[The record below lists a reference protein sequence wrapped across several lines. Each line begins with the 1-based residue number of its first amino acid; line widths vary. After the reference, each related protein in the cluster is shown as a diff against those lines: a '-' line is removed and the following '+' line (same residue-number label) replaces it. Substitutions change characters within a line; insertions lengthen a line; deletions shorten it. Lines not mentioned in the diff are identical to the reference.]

1 MDGARRLTRAGAVA
15 SARIGGDLHP
25 HGAIV
30 TRSGSRG
37 SIRGHAER
45 EAAALNILPRSRR
58 VEMSSDVPPA
68 AVLDRLRR
76 LAANWRGSTLAGPA
90 LQAGI
95 HGWSID
101 ERGEGFVVR
110 PRSSLSGAPVA
121 IFEGSVQPSFSGSSI
136 CGHIRLHPFTRL
148 FLIVVIVVAA
158 AVPIGALFESVPGQD
173 WHQHIVRAGK
183 ILAISALIVAAGLVM
198 VSGGMR
204 MVGRHIVALLT
215 AAAQPAGEPGPG
227 TGPA

>member
-1 MDGARRLTRAGAVA
+1 M
-15 SARIGGDLHP
+15 
-25 HGAIV
+25 
-30 TRSGSRG
+30 
-37 SIRGHAER
+37 
-45 EAAALNILPRSRR
+45 NILPRSQR

-68 AVLDRLRR
+68 AVLDRLRW
-76 LAANWRGSTLAGPA
+76 LVANWHASILAPPA

-95 HGWSID
+95 HGWVID

-110 PRSSLSGAPVA
+110 PRSPLSGAPVA
-121 IFEGSVQPSFSGSSI
+121 IFEGSVQRSFSVTYI
-136 CGHIRLHPFTRL
+136 CGHIRLHPLTRL
-148 FLIVVIVVAA
+148 FLIVVIAVAA

-198 VSGGMR
+198 VSGGMH
-204 MVGRHIVALLT
+204 VLGRHIVALLT
-215 AAAQPAGEPGPG
+215 AAASPAGGPGAG